1 MTATIQQKRQAHAML
16 DLLPAGKLP
25 AAVGLLGGL
34 LDPVDLAILNAPID
48 EEPLTP
54 EEEQALAESHEWR
67 KHNEPT
73 PHDVVLTE
81 LGITAEE
88 IEIYREPV

>member
-1 MTATIQQKRQAHAML
+1 MQCSTSFPLENFRQPL
-16 DLLPAGKLP
+16 DYW
-25 AAVGLLGGL
+25 AACWTQSTWRYL
-34 LDPVDLAILNAPID
+34 LNAPID

-73 PHDVVLTE
+73 PQDVVLTE